1 MRSMEFSGRT
11 VDEAIFVGLNE
22 MGVTIDEVEIETL
35 QDETKGLF
43 GFGARQARVRLTE
56 RETPVPMDFQR
67 VREEQPPREK
77 KDRPQGRRGDGR
89 KNSNSSRR
97 RGHRDSRDT
106 GRKESAEHYQY
117 DRELVKEVP
126 GAQFL
131 AELLVK
137 MGVHSELSA
146 CKADGGYRICIE
158 TDTDGLLI
166 GRRGETLDAI
176 QYLTS
181 LVANQ
186 GKEDH
191 VRITIDTEGYRSRR
205 EETLKRLAKREA
217 AHVLETGMPVVLEA
231 MNPYERRVLH
241 CALQDMDGVVT
252 YSEGEEPD
260 RHVVI
265 APADLEA

>member
-56 RETPVPMDFQR
+56 RETPVSMDFQHI
-67 VREEQPPREK
+67 REEQPQREK
-77 KDRPQGRRGDGR
+77 KDRPQGRRGESR
-89 KNSNSSRR
+89 KNSNSRR
-97 RGHRDSRDT
+97 KGHRDTRDA
-106 GRKESAEHYQY
+106 GRREPADRYQY
-117 DRELVKEVP
+117 DRDLVKEVP
-126 GAQFL
+126 GSKFL
-131 AELLVK
+131 ADLLVK
-137 MGVHSELSA
+137 MGVHSALSA
-146 CKADGGYRICIE
+146 VKADGGYRICIE

-186 GKEDH
+186 GREDY

-205 EETLKRLAKREA
+205 EDTLRRLAKREA
-217 AHVLETGMPVVLEA
+217 VHVLETGRPVALEA

-241 CALQDMDGVVT
+241 CALQDMEGVVT

-265 APADLEA
+265 APAETDA

>member
-1 MRSMEFSGRT
+1 MR
-11 VDEAIFVGLNE
+11 
-22 MGVTIDEVEIETL
+22 
-35 QDETKGLF
+35 
-43 GFGARQARVRLTE
+43 
-56 RETPVPMDFQR
+56 RETSER
-67 VREEQPPREK
+67 
-77 KDRPQGRRGDGR
+77 
-89 KNSNSSRR
+89 
-97 RGHRDSRDT
+97 
-106 GRKESAEHYQY
+106 YQY
-117 DRELVKEVP
+117 DRDLVKDVP

-131 AELLVK
+131 ADLLKK
-137 MGVHSELSA
+137 MGVRSELSA
-146 CKADGGYRICIE
+146 VKADGGYRICIE

-186 GKEDH
+186 GSEDY

-217 AHVLETGMPVVLEA
+217 AHVLETGMPVALEA

-241 CALQDMDGVVT
+241 CALQDIEGVVT

-265 APADLEA
+265 APAETEG

>member
-1 MRSMEFSGRT
+1 MRSMEFSGRS

-56 RETPVPMDFQR
+56 RETPVTMDFQR
-67 VREEQPPREK
+67 VRDEQPPRER

-89 KNSNSSRR
+89 KSHGGGRR
-97 RGHRDSRDT
+97 RGGRDSRETARREPAD
-106 GRKESAEHYQY
+106 RYQY

-126 GAQFL
+126 GADFL
-131 AELLVK
+131 AGLLEK

-146 CKADGGYRICIE
+146 VKADGGYRVCIE

-186 GKEDH
+186 GREDH

-217 AHVLETGMPVVLEA
+217 AHVLETGMPVALEA

-241 CALQDMDGVVT
+241 CALQDMDGIMT

-265 APADLEA
+265 APAGMED